1 MKLHQELVLLINKYT
16 ITMQS
21 KATTVS
27 EYCSQCPVDQAGAF
41 LLLRETIKNNL
52 PNWFEECMNYGMIWY
67 VIPHSL
73 YPAGYH
79 CDPKLPLP
87 FMWLAYQKNSINF
100 YHMGIYADE
109 QLLQRFQSEF
119 PHFSKRKLDMGKSC
133 IRFKWYDDIP
143 YNLIGQ
149 LVAKIT
155 PSQRISLYEIS
166 FKKKLNL

>member
-1 MKLHQELVLLINKYT
+1 
-16 ITMQS
+16 MQS
-21 KATTVS
+21 KATTVQ
-27 EYCSQCPVDQAGAF
+27 EYCSQCPANQAEAF
-41 LLLRETIKNNL
+41 LQLRETIKNNL

-67 VIPHSL
+67 VVPHSL
-73 YPAGYH
+73 YPVGYH

-119 PHFSKRKLDMGKSC
+119 PRFSKRRLDMGKSC

-155 PSQRISLYEIS
+155 PSQRITLYEIS
-166 FKKKLNL
+166 FKKK